1 MNARALLHPVG
12 PEPARVYWVR
22 RAILAGVVVIVVV
35 VLAVVIGSAGSGRGR
50 PPTTGGSHHPSP
62 TPGSSATAGRAR
74 PCDASSI
81 TVTASTDAAT
91 YPGGAIPKLSV
102 QVHNKGTAPCR
113 LEVQTAART
122 WSVFSGSDQVWT
134 TADCPRSDKVTAH
147 RLPAGKSVSYSLSW
161 DRSRSVPGCTHE
173 GSAAQPGTYRLYV
186 TVDGVHSAPAV
197 FHLTK

>member
-1 MNARALLHPVG
+1 MNARALLQPVG
-12 PEPARVYWVR
+12 PEPARVYWQR
-22 RAILAGVVVIVVV
+22 RVMVIGIVVIA
-35 VLAVVIGSAGSGRGR
+35 AVVIAIVAGSVGSGGAH
-50 PPTTGGSHHPSP
+50 PSTTGRSQQP
-62 TPGSSATAGRAR
+62 TPPAGSTAAGRAQ
-74 PCDASSI
+74 PCGASSI
-81 TVTASTDAAT
+81 TVTASTDAAV
-91 YPGGAIPKLSV
+91 YPGGAIPKLAV

-122 WSVFSGSDQVWT
+122 WSVFSGNDQVWT

-173 GSAAQPGTYRLYV
+173 GAAAQPGTYRLYV